1 MTIGINET
9 VYTSYI
15 NIYTSI
21 KGMRAQHYELGFGGG
36 GSLFH
41 GDVGAVALNAE
52 GIRGIFPNQPLGTIT
67 LRRQF
72 NWHWSTRF
80 NFSRGYLGSSD
91 SWAKDDFKRHRAI
104 DFRTEINEFALMTE
118 FNFWPYATGSKKK
131 QSFYIFGGI
140 GLTGYNPQ
148 GIFENPM
155 GRP

>member
-1 MTIGINET
+1 MRNKLSWGVTIGINET

-15 NIYTSI
+15 NIYTP
-21 KGMRAQHYELGFGGG
+21 KGICAQHYDLGFGGG

-80 NFSRGYLGSSD
+80 NFSRGYLGSND
-91 SWAKDDFKRHRAI
+91 SWAKDDFKRQRAI
-104 DFRTEINEFALMTE
+104 DLEQKLM
-118 FNFWPYATGSKKK
+118 N
-131 QSFYIFGGI
+131 
-140 GLTGYNPQ
+140 LL
-148 GIFENPM
+148 
-155 GRP
+155 